1 MLLITFLSLSIAV
14 NSHNTILNV
23 VLENNFIVH
32 RNLYVEWS
40 RHSRATATAAAFV
53 TGPPG
58 DREVTLTDL
67 NLENKMSLFSVTYK
81 SIVCKNTVFPQIL
94 AVLLKVV

>member
-1 MLLITFLSLSIAV
+1 MLLITFLSLSTAV

-32 RNLYVEWS
+32 KNLYVEWS
-40 RHSRATATAAAFV
+40 RHSRATATAAAFI

-58 DREVTLTDL
+58 DRE
-67 NLENKMSLFSVTYK
+67 ESKMSLFSMAYK
-81 SIVCKNTVFPQIL
+81 SIVCKNTVFPQLL
-94 AVLLKVV
+94 AVFLKVV